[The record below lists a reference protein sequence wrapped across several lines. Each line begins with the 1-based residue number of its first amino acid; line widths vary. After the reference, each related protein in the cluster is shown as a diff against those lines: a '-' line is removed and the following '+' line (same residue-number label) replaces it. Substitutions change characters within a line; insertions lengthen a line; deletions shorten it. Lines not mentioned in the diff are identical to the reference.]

1 MNAAFFLFL
10 LGAQSRRSRAKK
22 IKRFFPLSLFFISI
36 EAVGFLLLLQPAQHR
51 LRTEAQSAVLGE
63 EEQSSC
69 FSVARTME
77 MPPIQRGGRL
87 RRRRR
92 HRLRAIFTLAS
103 VVALASIAIAVSSS
117 PASAQQLP
125 VPAPDSLEKWAAAQQ
140 EKTTASSASPLG
152 PQFSFVR
159 APRPRNG
166 NQQGTPGVALGGSGG
181 GGGKGAA
188 SKARAAFV
196 GLGDP
201 LPPGLAKRW
210 KDPSVPIDIDTEEV
224 RKEVLE
230 EKEKV
235 EREDREKEEE
245 QKLTPHE
252 RKTGGGEQNKTN

>member
-1 MNAAFFLFL
+1 M
-10 LGAQSRRSRAKK
+10 
-22 IKRFFPLSLFFISI
+22 
-36 EAVGFLLLLQPAQHR
+36 
-51 LRTEAQSAVLGE
+51 
-63 EEQSSC
+63 
-69 FSVARTME
+69 
-77 MPPIQRGGRL
+77 
-87 RRRRR
+87 
-92 HRLRAIFTLAS
+92 
-103 VVALASIAIAVSSS
+103 ASIAIAVSSS

-159 APRPRNG
+159 APRPLNG

-252 RKTGGGEQNKTN
+252 RKTGGGGKQKKTN